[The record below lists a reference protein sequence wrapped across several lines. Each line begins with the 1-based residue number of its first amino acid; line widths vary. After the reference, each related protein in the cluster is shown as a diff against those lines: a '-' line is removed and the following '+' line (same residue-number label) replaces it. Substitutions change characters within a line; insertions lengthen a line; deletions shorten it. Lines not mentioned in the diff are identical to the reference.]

1 MEVSSEKQAKKIKS
15 FLPLNK
21 LIFKKFTIEKVISEG
36 IFGEIYLVKN
46 EKDNK
51 YYTMKAEKNDSNI
64 KILEQE
70 GYNLFLLKGLGIP
83 QLVSYGKIK
92 NYDILIQELLGKS
105 LNELFIE
112 NNFQFSMNDICLI
125 SIQLI
130 DRVEWVHSKTLIH
143 RDIKPEN
150 FLLGSNNP
158 NIIYLTG
165 FGLCTKYCSSKSG
178 KHIMPGFRGT
188 FSGTIKYSSANA
200 QRGNQLSRRDDL
212 ESLGYTILYF
222 MKGGLPWMNLNQNI
236 NEKEAYIKTYS
247 MKKFMPVERLCKGA
261 PSEMQDYF
269 RYIRQLKFKED
280 PNYDYLRNLFVN
292 LLKKNGIENYQNYCF
307 SWVHDWNANFS
318 VRRKKSAKIRLYSK
332 LLNRIN
338 SRRARANEIDLSKEN
353 DKVSRNKTFNE
364 IQINNNNKY
373 IEFSPVLNNKIDDQI
388 INPLGKIGIKEEL
401 TDRNLETEIDDN
413 NLNYL
418 KDDIKNHYYKINNG
432 ALNKKRFLNNKT
444 FDLNRKNN
452 NNYINKDNRKLQ
464 MKINNPNVNITN
476 INIYNNRIQT
486 GNNSDINYQIL
497 NTISNSK
504 DINKNKYINP
514 LKLNNN
520 IMSNNNNSNYYKDS
534 NQLIIKKPNMVI
546 NNNNA
551 YHKNFFSYKQ
561 AATRLTETG
570 KNQISFNDN
579 IKVGKAE
586 KKSMD
591 INNNYNISNNFYYNS
606 VIKK

>member
-70 GYNLFLLKGLGIP
+70 GYNLFILKGLGIP

-188 FSGTIKYSSANA
+188 FSGTIKYASANA

>member
-70 GYNLFLLKGLGIP
+70 GYNLFILKGLGIP

-188 FSGTIKYSSANA
+188 FSGTIKYASANA

-269 RYIRQLKFKED
+269 RYIRQLKFKEE

-332 LLNRIN
+332 LLNKIN

>member
-1 MEVSSEKQAKKIKS
+1 
-15 FLPLNK
+15 
-21 LIFKKFTIEKVISEG
+21 
-36 IFGEIYLVKN
+36 
-46 EKDNK
+46 
-51 YYTMKAEKNDSNI
+51 
-64 KILEQE
+64 
-70 GYNLFLLKGLGIP
+70 
-83 QLVSYGKIK
+83 
-92 NYDILIQELLGKS
+92 
-105 LNELFIE
+105 
-112 NNFQFSMNDICLI
+112 
-125 SIQLI
+125 
-130 DRVEWVHSKTLIH
+130 
-143 RDIKPEN
+143 
-150 FLLGSNNP
+150 
-158 NIIYLTG
+158 
-165 FGLCTKYCSSKSG
+165 
-178 KHIMPGFRGT
+178 MPGFRGT

-373 IEFSPVLNNKIDDQI
+373 IEFSPVLNNKINDQI
-388 INPLGKIGIKEEL
+388 INPIGKIGIKEEL
-401 TDRNLETEIDDN
+401 TDRNLKTEIDDN
-413 NLNYL
+413 NLNFL

>member
-70 GYNLFLLKGLGIP
+70 GYNLFILKGLGIP

-188 FSGTIKYSSANA
+188 FSGTIKYASANA

-452 NNYINKDNRKLQ
+452 NNYINKENRKLQ

-570 KNQISFNDN
+570 KNQIRFNDN
-579 IKVGKAE
+579 IKV
-586 KKSMD
+586 
-591 INNNYNISNNFYYNS
+591 
-606 VIKK
+606 

>member
-70 GYNLFLLKGLGIP
+70 GYNLFILKGLGIP

-373 IEFSPVLNNKIDDQI
+373 IEFSPVLNNKINDQI
-388 INPLGKIGIKEEL
+388 INPIGKIGIKEEL

>member
-1 MEVSSEKQAKKIKS
+1 MEVSSEKQAKKTKS

-70 GYNLFLLKGLGIP
+70 GYNLFILKGLGIP

-269 RYIRQLKFKED
+269 RYIRQLKFKEE

-332 LLNRIN
+332 LLNRIK
-338 SRRARANEIDLSKEN
+338 SKRARANEIDLSKES
-353 DKVSRNKTFNE
+353 DKVSRNKTCNE

>member
-1 MEVSSEKQAKKIKS
+1 MEVSSEKQAKKTKS

-269 RYIRQLKFKED
+269 RYIRQLKFKEE

-373 IEFSPVLNNKIDDQI
+373 IEFSPVLNNKINDQI
-388 INPLGKIGIKEEL
+388 INPIGKIGIKEEL

-452 NNYINKDNRKLQ
+452 NNYINKENRKLQ

>member
-200 QRGNQLSRRDDL
+200 QRGRQLSRRDDL

-247 MKKFMPVERLCKGA
+247 MKKFMPVERLCKET

-269 RYIRQLKFKED
+269 KYVRQLKFKED

-373 IEFSPVLNNKIDDQI
+373 IEFSPVLNNKINDQI
-388 INPLGKIGIKEEL
+388 INPIGKIGIKEEL

-452 NNYINKDNRKLQ
+452 NNYINKENRKLQ

>member
-70 GYNLFLLKGLGIP
+70 GYNLFILKGLGIP

-338 SRRARANEIDLSKEN
+338 SRRARANEIALSKEN

-373 IEFSPVLNNKIDDQI
+373 IEFSPVLNNKINDQI
-388 INPLGKIGIKEEL
+388 INPIGKIGIKEEL

-413 NLNYL
+413 NLNFL

>member
-1 MEVSSEKQAKKIKS
+1 MKVSSEKQAKKTKT
-15 FLPLNK
+15 FFPLNK
-21 LIFKKFTIEKVISEG
+21 VIFNKFRIEKVISEG

-46 EKDNK
+46 EKTNK
-51 YYTMKAEKNDSNI
+51 YYAMKTENNDSNI

-70 GYNLFLLKGLGIP
+70 GYNLFLLKGFGIP
-83 QLVSYGKIK
+83 QLISYGKIK

-112 NNFQFSMNDICLI
+112 NNSQFSMKDICLI

-212 ESLGYTILYF
+212 ESLGYTLLYF
-222 MKGGLPWMNLNQNI
+222 MKGKLPWMNLNQNN

-261 PSEMQDYF
+261 PSEIQDYF
-269 RYIRQLKFKED
+269 KYVRQLKFKEE
-280 PNYDYLRNLFVN
+280 PNYEYLRNLFIN

-307 SWVHDWNANFS
+307 SWIHNWKSKCFVS
-318 VRRKKSAKIRLYSK
+318 RKKSAKIRLYSK
-332 LLNRIN
+332 LLNKIE
-338 SRRARANEIDLSKEN
+338 SKETKTNETGLSKET
-353 DKVSRNKTFNE
+353 DKVIRNKTYTDNQISKTIKYSELSPILNNE
-364 IQINNNNKY
+364 TDIQINDS
-373 IEFSPVLNNKIDDQI
+373 INKII
-388 INPLGKIGIKEEL
+388 TKEEL
-401 TDRNLETEIDDN
+401 TDRNIKTEADDN

-418 KDDIKNHYYKINNG
+418 KDDIKNHYHKINNE
-432 ALNKKRFLNNKT
+432 AINKKRYLNNKA
-444 FDLNRKNN
+444 FDFNRKNN
-452 NNYINKDNRKLQ
+452 NNIINKDNLKLQ
-464 MKINNPNVNITN
+464 MKLKNPNVNITN
-476 INIYNNRIQT
+476 INIYNNRINT
-486 GNNSDINYQIL
+486 GNSCDINYKFL
-497 NTISNSK
+497 NTISNPN
-504 DINKNKYINP
+504 DINKNKYITP
-514 LKLNNN
+514 FKLNSNKIN
-520 IMSNNNNSNYYKDS
+520 KNNNNNYYIDS
-534 NQLIIKKPNMVI
+534 NQLNVKKPNMMI
-546 NNNNA
+546 NNNNT
-551 YHKNFFSYKQ
+551 YRKHFFPYKQ
-561 AATRLTETG
+561 MGTMYTEAI
-570 KNQISFNDN
+570 KNQISINDN
-579 IKVGKAE
+579 IRVGKAGNQ
-586 KKSMD
+586 SLD
-591 INNNYNISNNFYYNS
+591 INNKYDSSNNFYYNN

>member
-70 GYNLFLLKGLGIP
+70 GYNLFILKGLGIP

-105 LNELFIE
+105 LDELFIE

-332 LLNRIN
+332 LLNRIK
-338 SRRARANEIDLSKEN
+338 SKRARANEIDLSKES

>member
-373 IEFSPVLNNKIDDQI
+373 IEFSPVLNNKINDQI
-388 INPLGKIGIKEEL
+388 INPIGKIGIKEEL

-476 INIYNNRIQT
+476 INIYNNRFNTQY
-486 GNNSDINYQIL
+486 NNDINYQIL
-497 NTISNSK
+497 KTFSNSNEA
-504 DINKNKYINP
+504 NKNKYINP

>member
-1 MEVSSEKQAKKIKS
+1 MKVSSEKQAKKTKT
-15 FLPLNK
+15 FFPLNK
-21 LIFKKFTIEKVISEG
+21 LIFNKFRIEKVISEG

-46 EKDNK
+46 EKANK
-51 YYTMKAEKNDSNI
+51 YYAMKTENNDSNL

-83 QLVSYGKIK
+83 QLISYGKIK

-112 NNFQFSMNDICLI
+112 NNFQFSMKDICLI

-222 MKGGLPWMNLNQNI
+222 MKGKLPWMNLNQNN

-269 RYIRQLKFKED
+269 KYIRQLKFKDE
-280 PNYDYLRNLFVN
+280 PNYEYLRNLFIN

-307 SWVHDWNANFS
+307 SWIHNWKSNCF
-318 VRRKKSAKIRLYSK
+318 VRRKKSVKVRLYSK
-332 LLNRIN
+332 LLNKIESKRTK
-338 SRRARANEIDLSKEN
+338 ANESDLSKETN
-353 DKVSRNKTFNE
+353 KVIRNNTYSDN
-364 IQINNNNKY
+364 QINNTIKY
-373 IEFSPVLNNKIDDQI
+373 IEFSPILNNETDAQINDTIEKI
-388 INPLGKIGIKEEL
+388 KIKEEL
-401 TDRNLETEIDDN
+401 TDRNIKAETDDN

-418 KDDIKNHYYKINNG
+418 KDDIKNHYHKINNEVI
-432 ALNKKRFLNNKT
+432 NKKRYLNNKA

-452 NNYINKDNRKLQ
+452 NNIINKDNLKLQ
-464 MKINNPNVNITN
+464 MKLQNPNVNITN
-476 INIYNNRIQT
+476 INIYNNRINT
-486 GNNSDINYQIL
+486 GNSSDINYKFL
-497 NTISNSK
+497 NTISNPN
-504 DINKNKYINP
+504 DINKNKYITP
-514 LKLNNN
+514 LKLNSNKIN
-520 IMSNNNNSNYYKDS
+520 INNNNNYYIDS
-534 NQLIIKKPNMVI
+534 NQLNVKKPNMMI
-546 NNNNA
+546 NNNNT
-551 YHKNFFSYKQ
+551 YLKNFFSYKPMGTMY
-561 AATRLTETG
+561 AEAI
-570 KNQISFNDN
+570 KNQIPINDN
-579 IKVGKAE
+579 IRVGKAGNQ
-586 KKSMD
+586 SMD
-591 INNNYNISNNFYYNS
+591 INNKYDSPNNFYYNN

>member
-1 MEVSSEKQAKKIKS
+1 MEVSSEKQAKKMKS

-70 GYNLFLLKGLGIP
+70 GYNLFILKGLGIP

-92 NYDILIQELLGKS
+92 NYDILIQEFLGKS

-413 NLNYL
+413 NLNFL

-534 NQLIIKKPNMVI
+534 NQLII
-546 NNNNA
+546 
-551 YHKNFFSYKQ
+551 
-561 AATRLTETG
+561 R
-570 KNQISFNDN
+570 NQTW
-579 IKVGKAE
+579 
-586 KKSMD
+586 
-591 INNNYNISNNFYYNS
+591 
-606 VIKK
+606 

>member
-70 GYNLFLLKGLGIP
+70 GYNLFILKGLGIP

-269 RYIRQLKFKED
+269 RYIRQLKFKEE

-332 LLNRIN
+332 LLNRIK
-338 SRRARANEIDLSKEN
+338 SKRARANEIDLSKES
-353 DKVSRNKTFNE
+353 DKVSRNKTCNE

>member
-269 RYIRQLKFKED
+269 RYIRQLKFKEE

-373 IEFSPVLNNKIDDQI
+373 IEFSPVLNNKINDQI

-452 NNYINKDNRKLQ
+452 NNYINKENRKLQ

-551 YHKNFFSYKQ
+551 YLKNFFSYKQ

>member
-70 GYNLFLLKGLGIP
+70 GYNLFILKGLGIP

-338 SRRARANEIDLSKEN
+338 SRRARANEIALSKEN

-373 IEFSPVLNNKIDDQI
+373 IEFSPVLNNKINDQI
-388 INPLGKIGIKEEL
+388 INPIGKIGIKEEL

>member
-269 RYIRQLKFKED
+269 RYIRQLKFKEE

-373 IEFSPVLNNKIDDQI
+373 IEFSPVLNNKINDQI
-388 INPLGKIGIKEEL
+388 INPIGKIGIKEEL

>member
-1 MEVSSEKQAKKIKS
+1 MEVSSEKQAKKTKS

-92 NYDILIQELLGKS
+92 NYDILIQEFLGKS

-269 RYIRQLKFKED
+269 RYIRQLKFKEE

-373 IEFSPVLNNKIDDQI
+373 IEFSPVLNNKINDQI
-388 INPLGKIGIKEEL
+388 INPIGKIGIKEEL

>member
-373 IEFSPVLNNKIDDQI
+373 IEFSPVLNNKINDQI
-388 INPLGKIGIKEEL
+388 INPIGKIGIKEEL

>member
-70 GYNLFLLKGLGIP
+70 GYNLFILKGLGIP

-269 RYIRQLKFKED
+269 RYIRQLKFKEE

-373 IEFSPVLNNKIDDQI
+373 IEFSPVLNNKINDQI
-388 INPLGKIGIKEEL
+388 INPIGKIGIKEEL

-551 YHKNFFSYKQ
+551 YLKNFFSYKQ